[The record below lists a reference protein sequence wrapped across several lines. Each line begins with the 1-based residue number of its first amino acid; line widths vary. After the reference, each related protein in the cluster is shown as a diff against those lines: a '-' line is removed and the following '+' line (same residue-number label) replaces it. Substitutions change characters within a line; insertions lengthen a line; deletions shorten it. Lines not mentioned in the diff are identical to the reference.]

1 MNIKQEV
8 QGSLVATGKRVAI
21 VAGRWNE
28 FFCDAMIKGAR
39 EELVRHGVEP
49 GDISVFRCPGCF
61 ELPTAAQRVITRQE
75 FDGVICLG
83 VLIRGATPHFDYISS
98 ATASGIARLG
108 LEQDIPVSFG
118 VITVDNL
125 DQAIE
130 RSGSKA
136 GNKGVEAAL
145 ATIEM
150 MSLFDK
156 IDAGES

>member
-1 MNIKQEV
+1 MSRQEI
-8 QGSLVATGKRVAI
+8 QGSLVGTGKRFAI

-28 FFCDAMIKGAR
+28 FFCDAMIKGAI
-39 EELVRHGVEP
+39 EELARHGVSRD
-49 GDISVFRCPGCF
+49 DISVFRCPGCF
-61 ELPTAAQRVITRQE
+61 ELPAAAQRVARKQS
-75 FDGVICLG
+75 FDGIICLG
-83 VLIRGATPHFDYISS
+83 VLIRGATPHFDYICST
-98 ATASGIARLG
+98 TASGVARVALD
-108 LEQDIPVSFG
+108 EQLPVSFG

-145 ATIEM
+145 ATLEM
-150 MSLFDK
+150 VSLYEK

>member
-1 MNIKQEV
+1 MSGKSEV
-8 QGSLVATGKRVAI
+8 SGSLVATGKRVAI
-21 VAGRWNE
+21 IAGRWNE
-28 FFCDAMIKGAR
+28 FFCDAMVKGAV
-39 EELVRHGVEP
+39 EELVRHGVSRD
-49 GDISVFRCPGCF
+49 DISVFRCPGCF
-61 ELPTAAQRVITRQE
+61 ELASAAKRVITRQS
-75 FDGVICLG
+75 FDGAICLG

-98 ATASGIARLG
+98 VTASGISSLS
-108 LEQDIPVSFG
+108 LEHDVPVSFG
-118 VITVDNL
+118 VITVDHL

-150 MSLFDK
+150 MSLYDK